1 MTRTLALSIAL
12 ALSPLAALTA
22 CANTPDPA
30 AEAAI
35 AQADWPFAATEVAR
49 FNAPWAMTF
58 LSDTTALV
66 TEKGGVL
73 KQVDVATG
81 QAVDVAG
88 VPAVSVGGQG
98 GLGDVITHPDFANNR
113 TVYLSYAEEGDN
125 DTRGAAV
132 ARARLVDTANGPAL
146 EGLEVIWRQVPYT
159 TGRGHY
165 GHRLAFGPDGK
176 LWISSSERQKFDPA
190 QDMASN
196 LGKIIRLNEDGSVPA
211 DNPFADQPAPTNQIW
226 SLGHRSVL
234 GIAFDANGQL
244 WEHEM
249 GPKGGDEL
257 NRIVKGGNYGY
268 PIVSNGDHYDGRT
281 IPDHDTRPEFIAP
294 TVTWRSVISPAGFII
309 YSGDAFPQWQGSGF
323 IGGLSSKSLVRVAF
337 DGENAR
343 EAERFAMGERI
354 REVEQGP
361 DGAIWLLQDGE
372 AGRLLKLTPKAR

>member
-1 MTRTLALSIAL
+1 MHRNLALSIAL
-12 ALSPLAALTA
+12 ALSPLGALTA
-22 CANTPDPA
+22 CAQSADPA
-30 AEAAI
+30 AEAAVT
-35 AQADWPFAATEVAR
+35 QADWPFVATEVAR
-49 FNAPWAMTF
+49 FDAPWAMTF
-58 LSDTTALV
+58 LPDGRALV
-66 TEKGGVL
+66 TEKAGVL
-73 KQVDVATG
+73 KLTDVASGTSR
-81 QAVDVAG
+81 DVAG
-88 VPAVSVGGQG
+88 VPAVAFGGQG
-98 GLGDVITHPDFANNR
+98 GLGDVITHPDFANNQR
-113 TVYLSYAEEGDN
+113 VYLSYAEQGQD

-132 ARARLVDTANGPAL
+132 ARARLVEGSNGPAL

-176 LWISSSERQKFDPA
+176 LWVSSSERQKFDPA

-196 LGKIIRLNEDGSVPA
+196 LGKIIRLNEDGTVPA

-268 PIVSNGDHYDGRT
+268 PIVSNGDHYDGRS
-281 IPDHDTRPEFIAP
+281 IPDHDTRPEFLAP
-294 TVTWRSVISPAGFII
+294 VVTWRQVISPAGFII
-309 YSGDAFPQWQGSGF
+309 YSGTAFPQWQGSGF

-372 AGRLLKLTPKAR
+372 AGRLLKLSPK